1 MSACLAIRTALVLP
15 LIACSVGEVP
25 TNGAGPDGGG
35 GANACVARVAPAATA
50 HTHIAGGGTNAGM
63 NCIAGG
69 CHLAGNTGTDAPPYQ
84 YAGTVYVAGSRNPS
98 AGATVQIKAGGM
110 VYPALTDDAGNFNFA
125 AGTVPGMFT
134 ATVVVSGCP
143 AVMTMPDA
151 LVSGG
156 DPTDKNC
163 NGCHGPGGGQQPIT
177 L

>member
-1 MSACLAIRTALVLP
+1 
-15 LIACSVGEVP
+15 
-25 TNGAGPDGGG
+25 
-35 GANACVARVAPAATA
+35 
-50 HTHIAGGGTNAGM
+50 
-63 NCIAGG
+63 
-69 CHLAGNTGTDAPPYQ
+69 
-84 YAGTVYVAGSRNPS
+84 
-98 AGATVQIKAGGM
+98 VQIKAGGM

>member
-1 MSACLAIRTALVLP
+1 LLP
-15 LIACSVGEVP
+15 LLACSVGEVP
-25 TNGAGPDGGG
+25 TNGSGPDGGG
-35 GANACVARVAPAATA
+35 GANACVDRIAPAATA
-50 HTHIAGGGTNAGM
+50 HTHLAGGGSNAGM

-69 CHLAGNTGTDAPPYQ
+69 CHLPGNTGTDAPPYQ
-84 YAGTVYVAGSRNPS
+84 Y
-98 AGATVQIKAGGM
+98 
-110 VYPALTDDAGNFNFA
+110 AGNFNFA
-125 AGTVPGMFT
+125 AGTVPGMFS
-134 ATVVVSGCP
+134 ATVVVSACP